1 MTRARSIS
9 LVLAI
14 ALIPAFSSCA
24 SRSIP
29 PVAQTGAAMRNAAA
43 TPLRKATLT
52 GSWKGSWHS
61 GSGYSGGFTMKVTQK
76 GKKFSGPVSI
86 TVGSQVVKATIKG
99 TLQKKGKIALT
110 VSVTKL
116 GTGKGTAQTNKMRTS
131 MNGSLT
137 FSKFGAIKFSASKG

>member
-1 MTRARSIS
+1 MIRARSLS

-14 ALIPAFSSCA
+14 ALAPAFSSCA

-29 PVAQTGAAMRNAAA
+29 PVTQTAAA
-43 TPLRKATLT
+43 TRNAVATPLQKATLT

-61 GSGYSGGFTMKVTQK
+61 GSGNTGGFTMKVTQK

-86 TVGSQVVKATIKG
+86 TVGKVVVKATIKG
-99 TLQKKGKIALT
+99 TLEQKGKIALT

-116 GTGKGTAQTNKMRTS
+116 GTGKGTAQTNKARTS
-131 MNGSLT
+131 MKGSLT
-137 FSKFGAIKFSASKG
+137 FSKFGTIQFSASKG